1 MTVFK
6 TFCKIVNKYKATII
20 MYTVILIA
28 FAGFNMQTSDNS
40 TSFVASKPDVLI
52 INQDEEVG
60 ITENLVKYIEANTN
74 IVNIE
79 KDEEAINDALFYRDV
94 NYIIYI
100 PKNYRQDFL
109 EGKNP
114 QIEIK
119 TTGDYQAS
127 LAEMILE
134 RYLNLANIY
143 RESTESEE
151 ELITKIN
158 ETLSKQTE
166 IEITSKLDINNLSR
180 AVFYY
185 NFLNY
190 SILAGSVYV
199 ICVILSSFKEEKI
212 RKRTIISSMSY
223 KKYNRQLLISNSML
237 AIILW
242 LLYVILS
249 FILIGKTMFTVHG
262 LILIINSF
270 IFSICS
276 LCIAFLIA
284 NLVNNKNAINGI
296 VNVIALGSSFLCGA
310 FVPMEWL
317 PDTVIKI
324 AHILPSYWYI
334 QNNETLKTLEN
345 ITLETIQPIIINMG
359 IILIFSII
367 FVMLTNIVS
376 KKKRKIA

>member
-52 INQDEEVG
+52 INQDDEVG

-100 PKNYRQDFL
+100 PQNYRQDFL

-345 ITLETIQPIIINMG
+345 IKLETIQPIIINMG

>member
-52 INQDEEVG
+52 INQDDEVG

-100 PKNYRQDFL
+100 PQNYRQDFL

-237 AIILW
+237 SIILW